1 MWTVW
6 DQKQNWLGLNAL
18 KIDVLDGA
26 VSRCKVTEFV
36 EISGDLNMQWALFAV
51 GSYKKQELV
60 TKLEF
65 QNSFYCS
72 IKQCDNNLE
81 KLTHSKLLAQI

>member
-36 EISGDLNMQWALFAV
+36 ELSGDLNMQ
-51 GSYKKQELV
+51 
-60 TKLEF
+60 
-65 QNSFYCS
+65 
-72 IKQCDNNLE
+72 
-81 KLTHSKLLAQI
+81 